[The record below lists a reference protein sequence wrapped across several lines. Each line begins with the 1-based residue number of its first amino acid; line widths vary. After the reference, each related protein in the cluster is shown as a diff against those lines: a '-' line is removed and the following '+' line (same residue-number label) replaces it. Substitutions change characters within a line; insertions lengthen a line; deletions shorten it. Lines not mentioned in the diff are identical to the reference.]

1 MKRHRMRSFV
11 HQLAASLALGM
22 CLSTVSNAQTAPPKF
37 ILDQDFAG
45 PGGSDLQPILFFLDN
60 PEAELL
66 GLTGV
71 TGDEWMPKGVTQTL
85 RFLEIAQHPQIPV
98 YKGALMPLI
107 NTPGRLT
114 AWEAQYGKLRWKGA
128 WNKPETDGT
137 TQNFD
142 PMKVSEL
149 KEGMP
154 TTKVQTQSAVDF
166 MIDQVHKYPGQV
178 TIVAAG
184 PLTNI
189 ALAVRTDPGFASLVK
204 TLLVTGA
211 PKAAFDPAS
220 GKVLSADAFNSIFD
234 PEAAHIVMT
243 AGFPSIVATG
253 LVTDAV
259 SVDDALIKDIKAKA
273 PALTDYLVNNAWKD
287 LPMWDEITT
296 AIAIDPTLATK
307 TTEVFADVDIGEGR
321 QRGQFIVFDEKS
333 APAKV
338 GKITVVLD
346 IDRARFRKM
355 FLEAVAR

>member
-1 MKRHRMRSFV
+1 MNSHRMRSFSS
-11 HQLAASLALGM
+11 SLATALVMGM
-22 CLSTVSNAQTAPPKF
+22 CLSTVSNAQTVPNKF

-45 PGGSDLQPILFFLDN
+45 PGGSDLQPILFFLHN
-60 PEAELL
+60 PEVELL

-71 TGDEWMPKGVTQTL
+71 TGDEWMPKGIAQAL
-85 RFLEIAQHPQIPV
+85 RFLEIAEHPQIPV

-107 NTPGRLT
+107 NTPARMT
-114 AWEAQYGKLRWKGA
+114 AWEAQYGKLSWKGA
-128 WNKPETDGT
+128 WNKPETDA
-137 TQNFD
+137 TQPGFD
-142 PMKVSEL
+142 PMKVPDL
-149 KEGMP
+149 QEGMP
-154 TTKVQTQSAVDF
+154 TAKAQTQSAVDF
-166 MIDQVHKYPGQV
+166 MIEQVHKFPGQV
-178 TIVAAG
+178 TIVAGG

-189 ALAVRTDPGFASLVK
+189 ALAVRTDPQFAPLVK

-211 PKAAFDPAS
+211 PKAAFDPVS
-220 GKVLSADAFNSIFD
+220 GKVMSADAFNSIFD

-259 SVDDALIKDIKAKA
+259 SVDEVLIGEMKAKSS
-273 PALTDYLVNNAWKD
+273 ALTDYLVKNAWKD

-296 AIAIDPTLATK
+296 AIAIDSTLATK
-307 TTEVFADVDIGEGR
+307 TTEVLADVDIGEGR

-338 GKITVVLD
+338 AKITVVLD
-346 IDRARFRKM
+346 IDRPRFRKM

>member
-1 MKRHRMRSFV
+1 M
-11 HQLAASLALGM
+11 AALGLGL
-22 CLSTVSNAQTAPPKF
+22 CLATAGHAQTAAPKF

-45 PGGSDLQPILFFLDN
+45 PGGSDLQPILLFLDN
-60 PEAELL
+60 PKTELL

-71 TGDEWMPKGVTQTL
+71 TGDDWMPKGVAQAL
-85 RFLEIAQHPQIPV
+85 RFLEIAQHKDIPV
-98 YKGALMPLI
+98 YEGALMPLL
-107 NTPGRLT
+107 NTPTRL
-114 AWEAQYGKLRWKGA
+114 ADWESQYGKLGWKGA

-137 TQNFD
+137 MAGFD
-142 PMKVSEL
+142 PMKVPEL
-149 KEGMP
+149 TEGIP
-154 TTKVQTQSAVDF
+154 TAKPQAQSAVDF
-166 MIDQVHKYPGQV
+166 MIEQVHKYPNQI

-184 PLTNI
+184 PLINI
-189 ALAVRTDPGFASLVK
+189 ALAVRTDPEFAALVK

-211 PKAAFDPAS
+211 PKATFDPVS
-220 GKVLSADAFNSIFD
+220 GKVVSADAFNSIFD

-259 SVDDALIKDIKAKA
+259 SVDQALIKDMKAKS
-273 PALTDYLVNNAWKD
+273 PELTDYLVKNAWKD

-307 TTEVFADVDIGEGR
+307 TAEVFADVDIGEGR

-338 GKITVVLD
+338 GKITVVLE
-346 IDRARFRKM
+346 IDRARFRAM

>member
-1 MKRHRMRSFV
+1 MKRHCVQSFV
-11 HQLAASLALGM
+11 HQLAAALLLGM
-22 CLSTVSNAQTAPPKF
+22 SIATVGHAQTVPAKF

-60 PEAELL
+60 PKVELL

-71 TGDEWMPKGVTQTL
+71 TGDEWMPKGVAQTL

-107 NTPGRLT
+107 NTPARLS
-114 AWEAQYGKLRWKGA
+114 AWEAQYGKLSWKGA
-128 WNKPETDGT
+128 WNKAEADGT
-137 TQNFD
+137 TPAFD
-142 PMKVSEL
+142 PMKVPDL
-149 KEGMP
+149 QEGMP
-154 TTKVQTQSAVDF
+154 TTKPQTQSAIDF
-166 MIDQVHKYPGQV
+166 MIEEVHKYPGQI

-189 ALAVRTDPGFASLVK
+189 ALAVRTDPQFASLVK

-211 PKAAFDPAS
+211 PKATFDPAS
-220 GKVLSADAFNSIFD
+220 GNVLSADAFNSIFD

-259 SVDDALIKDIKAKA
+259 SVDETLIKDMKAKS
-273 PALTDYLVNNAWKD
+273 PALTDYLVKNAWKD

-307 TTEVFADVDIGEGR
+307 TTEVLADVDIGEGR
-321 QRGQFIVFDEKS
+321 QRGQFIVFDAKG

-346 IDRARFRKM
+346 IDRARFREM
-355 FLEAVAR
+355 FIEAVAR

>member
-1 MKRHRMRSFV
+1 MNSYRMRSFSLQLVTALAFGMSFATV
-11 HQLAASLALGM
+11 H
-22 CLSTVSNAQTAPPKF
+22 AQTAPAKF

-60 PEAELL
+60 PKVELL
-66 GLTGV
+66 GLTAV
-71 TGDEWMPKGVTQTL
+71 TGDEWMPKGVAQTL

-107 NTPGRLT
+107 NTPARLS
-114 AWEAQYGKLRWKGA
+114 AWEAQYGKLGWKGA
-128 WNKPETDGT
+128 WNKAETDGT
-137 TQNFD
+137 KPDFD
-142 PMKVSEL
+142 PLKVPDL
-149 KEGMP
+149 QEGMP
-154 TTKVQTQSAVDF
+154 TTKPQTQSAVDF
-166 MIDQVHKYPGQV
+166 MIEQVHKYPGQI

-189 ALAVRTDPGFASLVK
+189 ALAVRTDPQFASLVK

-211 PKAAFDPAS
+211 PKATFDPAS

-253 LVTDAV
+253 LVTNAV
-259 SVDDALIKDIKAKA
+259 SVDEALIKEMKAKS
-273 PALTDYLVNNAWKD
+273 PALTDYLVKNAWKD

-296 AIAIDPTLATK
+296 AIAIDPTLAAK
-307 TTEVFADVDIGEGR
+307 TTEVLADVDIGEGR
-321 QRGQFIVFDEKS
+321 QRGQFIVFDDKS
-333 APAKV
+333 APAKA

-346 IDRARFRKM
+346 IDRTRFRDM